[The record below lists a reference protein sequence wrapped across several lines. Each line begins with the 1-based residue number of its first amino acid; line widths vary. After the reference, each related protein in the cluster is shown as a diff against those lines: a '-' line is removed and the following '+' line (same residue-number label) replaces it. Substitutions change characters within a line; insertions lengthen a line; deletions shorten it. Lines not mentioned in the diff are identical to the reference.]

1 MQTRSATKAVSS
13 REALRAQQKVLEV
26 NGDLLREVLDNLGT
40 SIAECHAVLLVDRKW
55 GEAVHRYDWGTLL

>member
-26 NGDLLREVLDNLGT
+26 NGDLLREVLDYLGT
-40 SIAECHAVLLVDRKW
+40 SIAECHAALLVKRKW
-55 GEAVHRYDWGTLL
+55 GEAVDRYDGSSLL